1 MKNTRKKILAVF
13 GTRPEA
19 IKMAP
24 LVNLLRRTREYFTVK
39 VCVTAQHRQ
48 MLDEVL
54 EIFKIIPDYDLSVMQ
69 DGQSLYHI
77 TAAAVSRME
86 GVLKKEKPD
95 LVLVHGDT
103 TTTFAAALSA
113 FYEKIPVGHVEA
125 GLRSGD
131 ISRPFP
137 EEANRILTDSVTT
150 LFFAPTA
157 ASKAALLKQN
167 LSRENIFITGNTVID
182 ALREVAGGKSGFTNG
197 QLKKHPAL
205 KPGSGKRVVLLTA
218 HRRENFGAAM
228 EGMFKAF
235 AGLAAKYPDTE
246 WFYPVHLNPRV
257 AAPARRILGGIK
269 NITLLPPLDYL
280 NMVNLM
286 KLSYIVVTDSG
297 GLQEEAPSLG
307 KPVLVLRD
315 VTERPEAVKYGMA
328 RLAGTNAG
336 KIFREIETLLT
347 DKKMYQRM
355 SRAVNPY
362 GDGQASRRIVEAIKY
377 YFGINKAR
385 GADFKPKR

>member
-1 MKNTRKKILAVF
+1 MKNTRKKILTVF